1 MNAPMFALTKREQRV
16 VVLLIA
22 ALVIGT
28 TAKIHFDL
36 ANKPLPASAPT
47 EKVLPSPSPELSTEE
62 E

>member
-1 MNAPMFALTKREQRV
+1 MNARMFALTKREQRV

-22 ALVIGT
+22 ALVLGT

-47 EKVLPSPSPELSTEE
+47 EKILPSPSPEVSPEE

>member
-22 ALVIGT
+22 ALVLGT
-28 TAKIHFDL
+28 TAKIHVDL
-36 ANKPLPASAPT
+36 ANKPLLASAPT
-47 EKVLPSPSPELSTEE
+47 ATILPSPSPEISPEE

>member
-1 MNAPMFALTKREQRV
+1 MNLRMFALTKREQRV

-28 TAKIHFDL
+28 AAKIHVDL
-36 ANKPLPASAPT
+36 AKKPLPASAPT
-47 EKVLPSPSPELSTEE
+47 EKILPSPSPESSSEE